1 VSRVG
6 GQHLLFIACRSNA
19 PPLIDELLTFELQEL
34 PSLLV
39 FSTNGPPIMS
49 GKCGADSN
57 NTFTDFL
64 DEEGNLSRRSGV
76 LELGDGELT
85 EATKALFEVRSRQ
98 QIINKGGDEL
108 PKELARPQ
116 AKQQE
121 YVTTIM
127 HDRGLAIVELEAA
140 RSLFS
145 QKLQEFLEEK
155 FKLESKLIPA
165 KLDAVELAAQV
176 GKLAEI
182 AFQQAAAHILED
194 A

>member
-1 VSRVG
+1 MANSPFTSPFSF
-6 GQHLLFIACRSNA
+6 LSSLSN
-19 PPLIDELLTFELQEL
+19 PPLFAEF
-34 PSLLV
+34 
-39 FSTNGPPIMS
+39 GPPSRSFQAFRIPRS
-49 GKCGADSN
+49 GFLKKCGADSN

-127 HDRGLAIVELEAA
+127 HDKGLAIVELEAA

-155 FKLESKLIPA
+155 FKLELKLIPA
-165 KLDAVELAAQV
+165 KLDAIELAAQV